1 MRRMLVVAA
10 AAALALAAA
19 PAAVA
24 KEVTKAEV
32 CGPEGCVSADDEQTR
47 MTLIQGGAPT
57 KPPVAAPY
65 YDVRITMAAG
75 DETHTWGFAA
85 VPDRQVARA
94 DDGTWMRMPDETT
107 GIVKQL
113 TLGQK
118 PYPASDLIGAA
129 PPPEPKPVAADADS
143 PLWPEGVVIALIAL
157 AVGAATRGA
166 RRATRA
172 ASRRAPGAP

>member
-1 MRRMLVVAA
+1 MRRMLILAA

-24 KEVTKAEV
+24 KEVKKAEV
-32 CGPEGCVSADDEQTR
+32 CGPDGCVSADDEQTR
-47 MTLIQGGAPT
+47 MTLLQGGPPT
-57 KPPVAAPY
+57 TPPTAAPY
-65 YDVRITMAAG
+65 YEVRITMAAG

-94 DDGTWMRMPDETT
+94 DDGTWMRMPDEMT

-118 PYPASDLIGAA
+118 PYPASGLIGAA

-143 PLWPEGVVIALIAL
+143 PLWPEGVVIALIAIAAAFL
-157 AVGAATRGA
+157 VRGVWLRGAA
-166 RRATRA
+166 RRA
-172 ASRRAPGAP
+172 

>member
-1 MRRMLVVAA
+1 MRRMLVLAA

-24 KEVTKAEV
+24 KEVKKAEV
-32 CGPEGCVSADDEQTR
+32 CGPDGCVSADDEQTR
-47 MTLIQGGAPT
+47 MTLLQGGPPT
-57 KPPVAAPY
+57 KPPTAAPY
-65 YDVRITMAAG
+65 YEVRITMAAG

-85 VPDRQVARA
+85 VPDRQAARA
-94 DDGTWMRMPDETT
+94 DDGTWMRMPDEMT

-118 PYPASDLIGAA
+118 PYPAAGLIGAA

-143 PLWPEGVVIALIAL
+143 PLWPEGA
-157 AVGAATRGA
+157 
-166 RRATRA
+166 
-172 ASRRAPGAP
+172 

>member
-1 MRRMLVVAA
+1 MRRILVLAA

-32 CGPEGCVSADDEQTR
+32 CGPDGCVSANDQQTR

-57 KPPVAAPY
+57 QPPIAAPY
-65 YDVRITMAAG
+65 YEVRITMAAG

-118 PYPASDLIGAA
+118 PYPASALIGAVA
-129 PPPEPKPVAADADS
+129 PHAPKPVAADADS
-143 PLWPEGVVIALIAL
+143 LLWPEGVVIALIAI
-157 AVGAATRGA
+157 AAAFLVRGMRLRGVA
-166 RRATRA
+166 RRA
-172 ASRRAPGAP
+172 